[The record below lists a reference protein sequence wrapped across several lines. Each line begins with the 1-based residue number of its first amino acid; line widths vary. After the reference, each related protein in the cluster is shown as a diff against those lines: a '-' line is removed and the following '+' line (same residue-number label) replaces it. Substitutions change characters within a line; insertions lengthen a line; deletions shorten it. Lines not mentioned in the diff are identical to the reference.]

1 MNPRAPARPFRVT
14 VREVRP
20 ESHDAVSLLLEPHTP
35 VLYEAG
41 QFLTIEPRQFPAL
54 AGAIA
59 DLEAKKGTPERVRAY
74 SLASAPHD
82 PLLRVTVKREP
93 EGGAH
98 PPLLSPYL
106 VREVRT
112 GDELEVVG
120 FSGMFTLARADAA
133 EATTAVHVTAGSG
146 AVPHL
151 SLIRSDLE
159 TRATLRHV
167 VLCANKTHAD
177 VLFREEWAALAR
189 AFPDRLRLTHWLS
202 REPEAAHLGPGW
214 RYGRLGASAVAE
226 AIADPARTVAYV
238 CGPSVT
244 MHARKAALARG
255 EKSAPLFLEQS
266 VAWLQAAGV
275 PRKQI
280 HQESFG

>member
-1 MNPRAPARPFRVT
+1 VNPRAPARPFRVT

-120 FSGMFTLARADAA
+120 FSGMFTL
-133 EATTAVHVTAGSG
+133 
-146 AVPHL
+146 
-151 SLIRSDLE
+151 
-159 TRATLRHV
+159 RHV